1 MKCQTRLEASVI
13 WQERYLRRLFRQS
26 LGPEVRFPHLENGM
40 EQEQSKRVRF
50 SPWPQA
56 ETVRELTKCDLP
68 AHSEHVNNV
77 PVLLKPPNEAPADG
91 TRVSLWEN
99 GPKVRDAGV
108 NFQL

>member
-1 MKCQTRLEASVI
+1 MAGAVPKTPIQAVAGSGSKIPASREWDGTRT
-13 WQERYLRRLFRQS
+13 
-26 LGPEVRFPHLENGM
+26 
-40 EQEQSKRVRF
+40 EQKSAF
-50 SPWPQA
+50 SSWPQA

-68 AHSEHVNNV
+68 AHSEHTNNV

-99 GPKVRDAGV
+99 RPKVRDAGM

>member
-1 MKCQTRLEASVI
+1 M
-13 WQERYLRRLFRQS
+13 
-26 LGPEVRFPHLENGM
+26 
-40 EQEQSKRVRF
+40 
-50 SPWPQA
+50 
-56 ETVRELTKCDLP
+56 RELTKCDLP
-68 AHSEHVNNV
+68 AHSEHTNDV

>member
-50 SPWPQA
+50 HLGLRQK
-56 ETVRELTKCDLP
+56 L
-68 AHSEHVNNV
+68 
-77 PVLLKPPNEAPADG
+77 
-91 TRVSLWEN
+91 
-99 GPKVRDAGV
+99 
-108 NFQL
+108 

>member
-40 EQEQSKRVRF
+40 EQEQSKRVHFHLGLR
-50 SPWPQA
+50 QKLL
-56 ETVRELTKCDLP
+56 RELTKCDLP
-68 AHSEHVNNV
+68 AHSEHTNNV

-99 GPKVRDAGV
+99 GPKVRDAGM